1 VDPNDTEKVC
11 SEAYLHA
18 ELWKNQET
26 QEEVWALVALR
37 EGWRVPDEAIED
49 AVWRRV
55 TNGPST
61 VEKIESKGMPEEEGE
76 FEF

>member
-1 VDPNDTEKVC
+1 
-11 SEAYLHA
+11 
-18 ELWKNQET
+18 
-26 QEEVWALVALR
+26 VALR

-49 AVWRRV
+49 AVWRGV

-61 VEKIESKGMPEEEGE
+61 AEKIEPKGMPEEEGE